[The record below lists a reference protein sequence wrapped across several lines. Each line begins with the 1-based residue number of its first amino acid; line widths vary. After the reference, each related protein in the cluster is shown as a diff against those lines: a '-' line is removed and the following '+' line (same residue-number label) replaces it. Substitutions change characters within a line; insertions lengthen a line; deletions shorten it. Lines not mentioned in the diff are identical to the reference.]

1 MKSNITVIRNE
12 IETKLENE
20 TRKLED
26 LKEYAQRSR
35 NISNDVTRILS
46 VMNERFVNLEN
57 TVDPIYKKCKI
68 LQNEQNLL
76 ESTLAVLENYTVAL
90 QVQGIVRA
98 GLDGEGLRLNKFLE
112 AMQRL
117 HKALNYFEKHNPQSD
132 QYAAVSS
139 LLSDGCDILNDH
151 FRMLLLQNSR
161 PVSPNTLFNSIPID
175 DEALSDDASASSL
188 SLYHGD
194 LAKIADCL
202 ATHQPL
208 SEFVQ
213 VYIDVRNVVLM
224 ISYDK
229 VKEQQPLGGDGSVQG
244 VKFSNGFT
252 LVLEFQK
259 DIVDR
264 QEIQCYLTR
273 VSALQRLMQKE
284 RALATGIISSQTQK
298 RHKAFQCIISK
309 ALDSTIEDG
318 LNIIARAE
326 KCINCLGFDV
336 VSILLPLYR
345 GLMSMQ
351 PEFEQ
356 IVKGCTDS
364 VNIQFTKLHNSLR
377 IAVGKVLDHD
387 FTENVR
393 SGPSLGSPKDVAV
406 HKVTVEVLTYLDYL
420 SEYTDIIVDMFGED
434 SPLFSS
440 SIPIPDNR
448 NVDKNKALLGIY
460 IGKVLCKLNQL
471 LILQSDY
478 YTDIGLRALFRLIN
492 FQHILKVLLRSPL
505 LEMVNITQPGEY
517 LQMYLNIIE
526 TNKKSYKQC
535 WNKALSYLIG
545 NGNTEEC
552 KITGKMQ
559 DKERYAIKDKF
570 CGFNEEVEQVFYTQ
584 SECSLLD
591 VNLRDALKRDNKKHV
606 LPMYNTFY
614 KTLSKLNFTKS
625 RRKYMKYTPKELADM
640 LDQFFNIAETVV

>member
-1 MKSNITVIRNE
+1 MKSNITIIRNE

-35 NISNDVTRILS
+35 NISNNVTRILS
-46 VMNERFVNLEN
+46 VMNKRFVNLEN
-57 TVDPIYKKCKI
+57 TVDPIYKKCKKHKT
-68 LQNEQNLL
+68 EQNLF
-76 ESTLAVLENYTVAL
+76 ESTLAVLENYDVAL
-90 QVQGIVRA
+90 QVQDIVRA

-132 QYAAVSS
+132 QYVAIS
-139 LLSDGCDILNDH
+139 LLLSEGSDILNDH

-161 PVSPNTLFNSIPID
+161 PVSSNTLIKSNPI
-175 DEALSDDASASSL
+175 DEALSGDASASSL
-188 SLYHGD
+188 SLFHGD
-194 LAKIADCL
+194 LAVIADCL

-208 SEFVQ
+208 SEFVR
-213 VYIDVRNVVLM
+213 VYIDIRTVVLM

-229 VKEQQPLGGDGSVQG
+229 VKKQQPLGGDGSVQG
-244 VKFSNGFT
+244 VKFSSGFT
-252 LVLEFQK
+252 QVLEFQK

-273 VSALQRLMQKE
+273 VSALQRLMQNE
-284 RALATGIISSQTQK
+284 RALATGIISSQTQT
-298 RHKAFQCIISK
+298 RNRAFQCIISK

-326 KCINCLGFDV
+326 KCINCLGFGV
-336 VSILLPLYR
+336 VSILLPLFR

-356 IVKGCTDS
+356 IVEGCTDS

-387 FTENVR
+387 FTENIR

-406 HKVTVEVLTYLDYL
+406 HKITVEVLTYLDYL

-478 YTDIGLRALFRLIN
+478 YTDIGLRALFRLVN

-517 LQMYLNIIE
+517 LQMYLNIIA

-535 WNKALSYLIG
+535 WNKVLSYLIG
-545 NGNTEEC
+545 NGNTEKC

-584 SECSLLD
+584 SECSILD